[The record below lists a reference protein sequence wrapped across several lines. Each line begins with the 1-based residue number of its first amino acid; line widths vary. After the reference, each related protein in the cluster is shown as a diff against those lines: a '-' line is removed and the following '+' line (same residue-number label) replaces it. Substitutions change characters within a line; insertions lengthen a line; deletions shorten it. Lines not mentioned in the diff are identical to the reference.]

1 MVFEKIAFVRKTIDC
16 VLGFSGIGIDY
27 GESFFYYMYVMK
39 FV

>member
-27 GESFFYYMYVMK
+27 GESFFITM
-39 FV
+39 